1 MSELKDKYEKYWAIS
16 SIREEI
22 AKKWLRL
29 VLNLKEKDITVNGI
43 GVLST
48 DRVDE
53 TWEGDPFKKF
63 DFYIPRFRL
72 YIDITGTSFTK
83 GQSIA
88 RAHRM
93 DLKGSIV
100 AVLGVKVS
108 VAEILESK
116 GFRTAFCNIA
126 DNEGEVRFM
135 PFTLLR
141 TLQKHGK
148 ATIANEFA
156 TNERSYVITRWKDWM
171 RPKSF
176 KRWLSVYV
184 K

>member
-63 DFYIPRFRL
+63 DFYIPRFKL
-72 YIDITGTSFTK
+72 YLDVTGTSLTK
-83 GQSIA
+83 GQSKS
-88 RAHRM
+88 RAHKM
-93 DLKGSIV
+93 NMQGSVI

-116 GFRTAFCNIA
+116 GYKAVFMNIA
-126 DNEGEVRFM
+126 DSEGEVRFM

-141 TLQKHGK
+141 TLEKHGK
-148 ATIANEFA
+148 AVVSEEFA
-156 TNERSYVITRWKDWM
+156 KGERTYVLTRWKDWM
-171 RPKSF
+171 KPSQF